1 MTLAKAFVTGVV
13 VKAPE
18 KRFTQNDMAVA
29 GFTINIDTN
38 NDTLLRVVTFG
49 NSADIV
55 TSNISVGDSVAVEGK
70 LQVNTYKLP
79 NGKDKKIFEISANN
93 VEKIGA
99 NYSAGMSTQ
108 ATSNP
113 ITTNKAQIQE
123 NENIVSFNQD
133 EIAQDLIDEDEIP
146 F

>member
-1 MTLAKAFVTGVV
+1 MTLAKAFITGSV

-18 KRFTQNDMAVA
+18 KRFTQNDMAIA
-29 GFTINIDTN
+29 GFTINFDPANEGLI
-38 NDTLLRVVTFG
+38 RVVAFG
-49 NSADIV
+49 QLADTI
-55 TSNISVGDSVAVEGK
+55 TSTINIGDNVAVEGR
-70 LQVNTYKLP
+70 LQVNSYKLP
-79 NGKDKKIFEISANN
+79 NGKDKKVFEISANS

-99 NYSAGMSTQ
+99 SQGVVSSS
-108 ATSNP
+108 SN
-113 ITTNKAQIQE
+113 AQ

>member
-1 MTLAKAFVTGVV
+1 MTLAKAFVTGSV

-18 KRFTQNDMAVA
+18 KRFTQNDMAIA
-29 GFTINIDTN
+29 GFTINFDPAN
-38 NDTLLRVVTFG
+38 EGMLRVVAFG
-49 NSADIV
+49 QLAE
-55 TSNISVGDSVAVEGK
+55 TISSTVSLGDSVAVEGK

-79 NGKDKKIFEISANN
+79 NGKDKKVFEIQASA
-93 VEKIGA
+93 VEKMSIGA
-99 NYSAGMSTQ
+99 GNVSTVSASQ
-108 ATSNP
+108 
-113 ITTNKAQIQE
+113 

>member
-18 KRFTQNDMAVA
+18 KRFTQNDTAIA
-29 GFTINIDTN
+29 DFTINIDSN
-38 NDTLLRVVTFG
+38 NETILRVITFG
-49 NSADIV
+49 SLADVISSTV
-55 TSNISVGDSVAVEGK
+55 TSGYNVSVEWR
-70 LQVNTYKLP
+70 LQANTYKLP
-79 NGKDKKIFEISANN
+79 NGKDKKIYEISANS
-93 VEKIGA
+93 VEKMG
-99 NYSAGMSTQ
+99 AGM
-108 ATSNP
+108 ANP
-113 ITTNKAQIQE
+113 ISQTSTKS

>member
-1 MTLAKAFVTGVV
+1 MTLAKAFITGAV

-18 KRFTQNDMAVA
+18 KRFTQNDMAIA
-29 GFTINIDTN
+29 GFTINFDPANEGLI
-38 NDTLLRVVTFG
+38 RVVAFG
-49 NSADIV
+49 QLADTI
-55 TSNISVGDSVAVEGK
+55 TSTINIGDNVAVEGR
-70 LQVNTYKLP
+70 LQVNSYKLP
-79 NGKDKKIFEISANN
+79 NGKDKKVFEISANS

-99 NYSAGMSTQ
+99 SQGVVSSS
-108 ATSNP
+108 SN
-113 ITTNKAQIQE
+113 AQ